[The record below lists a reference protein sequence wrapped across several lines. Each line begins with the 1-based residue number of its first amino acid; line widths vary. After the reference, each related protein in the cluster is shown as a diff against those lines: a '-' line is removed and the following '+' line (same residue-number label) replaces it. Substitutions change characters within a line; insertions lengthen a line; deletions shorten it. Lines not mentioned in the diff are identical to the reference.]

1 MDIKGLIFDLDGV
14 IVHTDQY
21 HYLAWKML
29 ADRLGIYFD
38 EDTNNRLR
46 GISRMESLDIILEN
60 YHGNTLS
67 FQDKEKLADEKNTY
81 YRSLLETMTSDHVPD
96 EVKSTLAELKNRG
109 LKLAI
114 GSSSKNAKLI
124 LSKVELLSY
133 FDAIS
138 DGTNITYS
146 KPNPEVFIK
155 AAQYLKLST
164 QECAVIE
171 DANAGIDAAKR
182 GDMLAIAIGPATTY
196 EKSDFKLQKFA
207 DLLNIFIELC

>member
-21 HYLAWKML
+21 HYQAWKKL

-38 EDTNNRLR
+38 EDINNRLR

-67 FQDKEKLADEKNTY
+67 IQDKEKLTDEKNTY

-96 EVKSTLAELKNRG
+96 VVKSTLAELKNRG
-109 LKLAI
+109 FKLAI

-124 LSKVELLSY
+124 LNKVGLLNY

-155 AAQYLKLST
+155 AAQDLRLST

-182 GDMLAIAIGPATTY
+182 AEMLAIAIGPATTY
-196 EKSDFKLQKFA
+196 EKSDLKLQKFV
-207 DLLNIFIELC
+207 DLLDIFIELC